1 MPAPT
6 TKAIRGVELVSTG
19 TWAAST
25 GVTKITRADLESML
39 AAAADPAISDG
50 PIKLGHASS
59 LNDGIGDGAPA
70 YGWVRATGIVDK
82 PGGVS
87 TLVGDLLGMPAMLA
101 DVAPTAYRRRSVEI
115 AWNLKAGGK
124 TYTAALVGVALLGAT
139 PPAVKGLADLV
150 SLHASAAAA
159 ESVDTL
165 TVVEGLEGNPVAVA
179 MLTAA
184 AGAGAPDAQL
194 DAMATAAGARDTG
207 TVPPPVSETPND
219 GAHEQDPA
227 QHGAPGATRNPG
239 GPSMPTMTDE
249 QLRAKLG
256 LEQDADVAK
265 TLKGLL
271 DERTET
277 DPAQEP
283 AAPAQ
288 EPAAPVTEP
297 AAAPAAPVQEPTPAE
312 GAEQVA
318 TLSAG
323 VLAEL
328 QRDAAYARQMRRTAV
343 LDDAAAQGRIAPA
356 DRAHFAAMLERDEEG
371 TTTLLSSLSP
381 MFATSELGSSVAGD
395 AAPDSDVAAA
405 LDAWADGK
413 LG

>member
-25 GVTKITRADLESML
+25 GVTKITRTDLESML

-70 YGWVRATGIVDK
+70 YGWVRATKIVDK

-101 DVAPTAYRRRSVEI
+101 DVAPTANRRRSVEI

-150 SLHASAAAA
+150 SLHANAAAA

-194 DAMATAAGARDTG
+194 DAMAAAAGARDTG

-219 GAHEQDPA
+219 DTHD

-239 GPSMPTMTDE
+239 GTATMPTMTDE
-249 QLRAKLG
+249 QLRDRLG
-256 LEQDADVAK
+256 LEQDADVRA
-265 TLKGLL
+265 TLANLL
-271 DERTET
+271 SERPEQ

-283 AAPAQ
+283 APVQ
-288 EPAAPVTEP
+288 EPAAPAP
-297 AAAPAAPVQEPTPAE
+297 APAPAAPAAPVEPTPAE

-318 TLSAG
+318 TLSTG
-323 VLAEL
+323 TLAAL
-328 QRDAAYARQMRRTAV
+328 QRDAAWAREQRRKQV
-343 LDDAAAQGRIAPA
+343 LDTAATEGRIAPA

-395 AAPDSDVAAA
+395 AAPDSDVDAA
-405 LDAWADGK
+405 LTAWESGQ
-413 LG
+413 L